1 MSQIHSHLP
10 LTTAPETLKKKCI
23 CVTGPSGTKRCQR
36 KRACVIEHANE
47 SERLDREYES
57 LLDDLTLSWDESD
70 NRERKYKAQR
80 FAKLSICVECRSKG
94 LVPLVRDE
102 ILRDREAAMGTKLSS
117 GRGARLQ
124 RRQLAQS
131 QAQTQTQTQ
140 TQIKVQPRSASQR
153 DHSYAVAATTFD
165 GDHETKSDG
174 EQSSDATSLDGT
186 ATFQCSQEHT
196 LPSSG
201 ELHISTQNRR
211 TLLTISLDSFDNSQQ
226 LTTPTST
233 SHKYRPSASP
243 IWTPAPAPGRPSA
256 TEPEIK
262 PSASQSPTSIVRNE
276 SWVASLAPA
285 SQLPLTP
292 TPNPATTPTPTQA
305 PVQRVVRRKTY
316 VRPKRHQAG
325 QESEIE
331 PKLEEPQLSRGSF
344 NGRLFCFAI
353 TVAACVCALLTYFRN
368 AGAAKREVGT

>member
-1 MSQIHSHLP
+1 MSQIHSQLP

-36 KRACVIEHANE
+36 KRACVVEHANE
-47 SERLDREYES
+47 FERLGWEYES
-57 LLDDLTLSWDESD
+57 LLDDLTLSWDEYD
-70 NRERKYKAQR
+70 DRERKYKAQR
-80 FAKLSICVECRSKG
+80 FAELSICVECRSKG

-102 ILRDREAAMGTKLSS
+102 ILRDRKAAMGAKLSS

-131 QAQTQTQTQ
+131 QAQTQTQ
-140 TQIKVQPRSASQR
+140 IKVQPRSANQR

-174 EQSSDATSLDGT
+174 ERPSDATSLDGT
-186 ATFQCSQEHT
+186 AAFQCSQEHT

-211 TLLTISLDSFDNSQQ
+211 TLLTIFLGLFDNSQQ
-226 LTTPTST
+226 PTTPTLT
-233 SHKYRPSASP
+233 PHNCRPSASP
-243 IWTPAPAPGRPSA
+243 IWTPALAPGRPSA

-262 PSASQSPTSIVRNE
+262 PSGSQSPTSTVRNE
-276 SWVASLAPA
+276 SWVASPAPT

-292 TPNPATTPTPTQA
+292 TPNPATTPTLTQA

-331 PKLEEPQLSRGSF
+331 AKLKEPQLSRGSF
-344 NGRLFCFAI
+344 NGRLLCFAI
-353 TVAACVCALLTYFRN
+353 TVAACVCALLTYFFRN